1 MNVLLTRV
9 LTLALTL
16 LLSAWSF
23 ITSAD
28 TKQSADASAREQ
40 RTVHLASLDWPPYAG
55 SSLPGGGA
63 SVTVRSTK
71 CVVYLLR
78 HLASHWPRHRKKAP
92 MPKGK

>member
-63 SVTVRSTK
+63 SVTV
-71 CVVYLLR
+71 LR
-78 HLASHWPRHRKKAP
+78 AALADLGFG
-92 MPKGK
+92 PKGKGKGK